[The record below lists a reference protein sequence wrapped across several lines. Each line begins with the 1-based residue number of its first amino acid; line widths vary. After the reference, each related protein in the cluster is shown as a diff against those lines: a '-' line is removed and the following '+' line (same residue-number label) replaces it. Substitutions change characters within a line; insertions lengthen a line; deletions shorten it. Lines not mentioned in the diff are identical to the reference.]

1 MKKFLALLLALTL
14 AFSTVSCS
22 LFANPEKDKAEVEAT
37 VKSFM
42 DAYIALNF
50 DGLDQYVVNKE
61 DLAAK
66 LAEVDL
72 TAAFDTAMNDV
83 PAEMEPY
90 RQDLQKIFNDTIE
103 KLKSKFSYTM
113 VDAVR
118 SEDGNE
124 YTVTVDLNVPDSDSA
139 NLGDVFS
146 ESANREAI
154 TGIINEMISSGKI
167 TQSTTQDEMLALLMP
182 EVMKLVETT
191 INNLEIDVITHQGTL
206 IVTKADDG
214 KWLIDLEKS
223 EFTF

>member
-14 AFSTVSCS
+14 AFSMVSCS
-22 LFANPEKDKAEVEAT
+22 LFADPEKDKADVEAT

-42 DAYIALNF
+42 DSYIALNF

-103 KLKSKFSYTM
+103 KLKSKFSYTV

-154 TGIINEMISSGKI
+154 TGILNEMI
-167 TQSTTQDEMLALLMP
+167 ALLMP
-182 EVMKLVETT
+182 EVMKLVETA